1 MPKKRRKLDVLC
13 LNSKCRSFNKK
24 GLKNIVRNGKR
35 ANGTQNY
42 LCRDCGVAFVRTKGT
57 LFYNKKLKKKDVI
70 ELAKHITE
78 TNSLRGIARQTNH
91 NKNTVCD
98 YVESI
103 AKHCEEVNT
112 ILIKDV
118 KLGVNEIDEF
128 WSYVKKNKKKLPRNF
143 SVTLSKAM
151 RTLTFA

>member
-1 MPKKRRKLDVLC
+1 MPKKRRKLDVIC
-13 LNSKCRSFNKK
+13 QNSECRCFNKK
-24 GLKNIVRNGKR
+24 EERNIVRNGKR
-35 ANGTQNY
+35 ENGTQNY
-42 LCRDCGVAFVRTKGT
+42 LCRECGVAFVRTKGT

-70 ELAKHITE
+70 ELAKHINE

-98 YVESI
+98 YVSI
-103 AKHCEEVNT
+103 VAKHCEEVNN

-118 KLGVNEIDEF
+118 KLGVHEIDEF

-143 SVTLSKAM
+143 SVTLSRAM
-151 RTLTFA
+151 RTLTSA

>member
-1 MPKKRRKLDVLC
+1 MPKKRRKLDVVC
-13 LNSKCRSFNKK
+13 QNSKCRGFNKK
-24 GLKNIVRNGKR
+24 GEKNIVRNGKR

-91 NKNTVCD
+91 NKNTVCS
-98 YVESI
+98 YVGLI
-103 AKHCEEVNT
+103 AKHCEEVNN

-118 KLGVNEIDEF
+118 KLGVHEIDEF

-143 SVTLSKAM
+143 SVTLSRAM
-151 RTLTFA
+151 RTLTSA